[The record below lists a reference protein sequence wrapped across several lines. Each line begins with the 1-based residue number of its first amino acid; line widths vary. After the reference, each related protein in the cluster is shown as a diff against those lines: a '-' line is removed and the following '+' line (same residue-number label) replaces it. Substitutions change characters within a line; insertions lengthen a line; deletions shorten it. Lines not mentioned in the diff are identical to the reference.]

1 MRIKLCK
8 VYIVVLHIYHRNGG
22 LENDGGLISL
32 SQVGLTTK
40 WLFIRHTAFA
50 VFARLCSA
58 PSWQTPRA
66 CDNYQSS
73 SVDTGHKSSHLAWG
87 WFALIINL
95 WVGVQ
100 ISGGDR
106 CTRASSETSFFSDN
120 LPLADKT
127 AVIVDAV
134 APENQKTAL
143 PESPWA
149 ILLQRLSRITST
161 SATRTFIP
169 RIILNSFLPKA
180 ITLDISFKNPRRNTA
195 II

>member
-1 MRIKLCK
+1 MQG
-8 VYIVVLHIYHRNGG
+8 LHSCAAHLPQEWGL

-32 SQVGLTTK
+32 SQVGLTKK

-50 VFARLCSA
+50 VFARHCSA

-100 ISGGDR
+100 ISGVNGF
-106 CTRASSETSFFSDN
+106 TGASSETSYSSDN
-120 LPLADKT
+120 LPLAVKT
-127 AVIVDAV
+127 AVMDAV
-134 APENQKTAL
+134 APENQKPAL
-143 PESPWA
+143 PGSPWA
-149 ILLQRLSRITST
+149 ILLQRLSRIAST

-169 RIILNSFLPKA
+169 RIILNIFLPKA